1 MSQRTRNASVAEY
14 PSIWAMAWFAFRA
27 KALQARRTLRD
38 VPDRLARLAT
48 GSLAEFPFVI
58 AESVAPLDMGTDPR
72 ERPLLLGKYQ
82 NLRLACRHINR
93 RVLPTG
99 KTFSFWRQVGPPW
112 KLRGFKAGR
121 EVREGCIIPTTGGGL
136 CQLSGSLLEAA
147 LQFDLEILERHRH
160 TALPAEIPYDER
172 RDATLFWNYVD
183 LRFRAREALL
193 IEAFL
198 TADSLVV
205 RLRAKAPRQAR
216 IAVAN
221 LAGRPMRPQPC
232 QDIQSCLVCGKTDCV
247 RCRTPSAVSDRHDT
261 TKTIYLVDQ
270 YQPEFDAYIQGRQQ
284 ACDTLLLPARI
295 GRNRRGWTTEGFG
308 ATRSFLRF
316 RLQQSF
322 ALRRAV
328 ARGATV
334 AQTHFELAETLA
346 GQYAAHIEYDTENL
360 CISQALL
367 PHLWRL
373 GVLGGRR
380 FDVLMYREP
389 LTRLEKNL
397 DAALQL
403 YPDCGTLAEFRS
415 PPGFAELEQ
424 EALKAARTL
433 ITPHAQIASLFSN
446 TLRLNWAPAEQPTG
460 AAKDDRARDI
470 ILFCGPTLARKGAH
484 AVREAVRSMGF
495 TLTVLG
501 SDLEG
506 KAFWKDLP
514 VVHRTPETLQ
524 WDRIYA
530 VLQPALF
537 EYWPRNLLRA
547 HAGGA
552 KLIISPGCGID
563 ENKEAGIHHVPF
575 GAPDVLITNLES
587 LLVNKGEVK
596 CE

>member
-1 MSQRTRNASVAEY
+1 MNNPIPHAFVAEY
-14 PSIWAMAWFAFRA
+14 PSIWAMAWFAIRA
-27 KALQARRTLRD
+27 KALQARRILRD
-38 VPDRLARLAT
+38 VPDRLARLAA
-48 GSLAEFPFVI
+48 GSPAEFPYVI
-58 AESVAPLDMGTDPR
+58 AESVVPLDMGTDPR

-82 NLRLACRHINR
+82 NLRLACRQINR
-93 RVLPTG
+93 RVLPAG
-99 KTFSFWRQVGPPW
+99 ETFSFWRQVGPPW

-147 LQFDLEILERHRH
+147 LQLDLEILERHRH

-183 LRFRAREALL
+183 LRFRAPQVLL

-198 TADSLVV
+198 TVDSLVV
-205 RLRAKAPRQAR
+205 RLRAQAPRQAR

-221 LAGRPMRPQPC
+221 IDGRPMHLPPR
-232 QDIQSCLVCGKTDCV
+232 QDIQGCFVCGKTDCA
-247 RCRTPSAVSDRHDT
+247 RCRTPSAASVRHDT
-261 TKTIYLVDQ
+261 AKTTYLVDQ
-270 YQPEFDAYIQGRQQ
+270 YQPEFDAYIQERHQ

-295 GRNRRGWTTEGFG
+295 GRNRHGWTAERF
-308 ATRSFLRF
+308 AVTRSFLRF

-322 ALRRAV
+322 VLRRAV

-334 AQTHFELAETLA
+334 AQAHFELAGRLA
-346 GQYAAHIEYDTENL
+346 GQYASRLEYDAENL
-360 CISQALL
+360 CVSQALL

-389 LTRLEKNL
+389 LMRLEKNL
-397 DAALQL
+397 EAALQL
-403 YPDCGTLAEFRS
+403 YPGCETLTEFRS

-424 EALKAARTL
+424 EALSAARTL
-433 ITPHAQIASLFSN
+433 ITPHAQIAALFDN
-446 TLRLNWAPAEQPTG
+446 AHRLDWAPVEQTARAPQADT
-460 AAKDDRARDI
+460 ARDI

-501 SDLEG
+501 SNLEG
-506 KAFWKDLP
+506 KAFWKGLP
-514 VVHRTPETLQ
+514 VVHSTPETLQ
-524 WDRIYA
+524 WGRIHA

-547 HAGGA
+547 HAAGA
-552 KLIISPGCGID
+552 KLIVSPGCGID

-575 GAPDVLITNLES
+575 GAPDALITS
-587 LLVNKGEVK
+587 LGPLLIKE
-596 CE
+596 E